1 MNSSW
6 PRSGGRDPLLPEGS
20 VEGEGAL
27 HGGAEPGAVASDFAL
42 QAPLLD
48 PCPLQVSPG
57 RAPLLTLGGALC
69 RHRRGRQ
76 AIWTSLPQ
84 PWPLPEHGAPRRVER
99 EAVRGTG
106 VGTASCST
114 AWAAF
119 LDVPVPHHSLG
130 SCVGVPCTG
139 PGDSVTWGWGLEM
152 GYTGG
157 RREYI

>member
-1 MNSSW
+1 MVMNSSW

-99 EAVRGTG
+99 EAVRGMG

-130 SCVGVPCTG
+130 SCVEVPCTG
-139 PGDSVTWGWGLEM
+139 PGDSVTGA
-152 GYTGG
+152 GG
-157 RREYI
+157 